1 MHWILEGL
9 YDDPEYFRKIEAMR
23 GPRRSGLLIE
33 LADFLQFLL
42 AIMGCIIPGRLGD
55 PFMEWSIILDTVI
68 YEYGATSRN
77 DPHSRMPDDL
87 D

>member
-42 AIMGCIIPGRLGD
+42 AIMGGIIPGRLGD

-68 YEYGATSRN
+68 YEY
-77 DPHSRMPDDL
+77 DPPKPKKSHS
-87 D
+87 

>member
-42 AIMGCIIPGRLGD
+42 AIMGGIIPDRLGD
-55 PFMEWSIILDTVI
+55 PFMVGSVPEK
-68 YEYGATSRN
+68 A
-77 DPHSRMPDDL
+77 
-87 D
+87 